1 MVVRSWTSEKSVT
14 DQLQHRDRRKTI
26 SSGCHPLVI
35 CYIAILKTTQFAVLI
50 PLLEKG
56 RTFHG
61 YLTLSE
67 RIHVYMY
74 IYVYVLYICMYCIY
88 IYICIVYICIVYI
101 YIYMYCIYI
110 CIIYICMYCI
120 YIYTCSPPS
129 PRTYQKSVFT
139 NIYSEKQWFHHT
151 FSYAPPLALTI
162 VGNPFRWSLPKK

>member
-1 MVVRSWTSEKSVT
+1 MVFRIWTSEKSVT
-14 DQLQHRDRRKTI
+14 DQLQHRDRRETI

-74 IYVYVLYICMYCIY
+74 IYVYVLYIYIYVLYIY
-88 IYICIVYICIVYI
+88 IYICIVYIYIYVLYIYIYVLYIYIYVCIVYI
-101 YIYMYCIYI
+101 YIYML
-110 CIIYICMYCI
+110 
-120 YIYTCSPPS
+120 T
-129 PRTYQKSVFT
+129 
-139 NIYSEKQWFHHT
+139 
-151 FSYAPPLALTI
+151 PL
-162 VGNPFRWSLPKK
+162 P

>member
-1 MVVRSWTSEKSVT
+1 MVFRIWTSEKSVT

-74 IYVYVLYICMYCIY
+74 IYVYVLYIYICIIY
-88 IYICIVYICIVYI
+88 IYVCIVYI
-101 YIYMYCIYI
+101 YIHAH
-110 CIIYICMYCI
+110 
-120 YIYTCSPPS
+120 PP
-129 PRTYQKSVFT
+129 PLEPTKRVFLPIFT
-139 NIYSEKQWFHHT
+139 VKKQWFHHT

>member
-1 MVVRSWTSEKSVT
+1 MVFRIWTSEKSVT

-74 IYVYVLYICMYCIY
+74 IYVYVLYI
-88 IYICIVYICIVYI
+88 YICIVYI
-101 YIYMYCIYI
+101 YIYVLYIYI
-110 CIIYICMYCI
+110 CIVYIYICIVYIYMYYI
-120 YIYTCSPPS
+120 YIYVCIV
-129 PRTYQKSVFT
+129 Y
-139 NIYSEKQWFHHT
+139 IYIYMLT
-151 FSYAPPLALTI
+151 PL
-162 VGNPFRWSLPKK
+162 P